1 MPICPSCRLSARHL
15 VYSACLTGLRS
26 LSTLPPSPSP
36 SPSPPQ
42 QPLASQQWYSRRL
55 LWLATGSFVDPPRG
69 PSGEALLQRL
79 SKSLQRLRLQRAE
92 RASLAKPIRV
102 RESNVLAA
110 LREPTRLLEF
120 NRPMP
125 LPRLVSIMNTLW
137 EEEAAAQAKKA
148 P

>member
-1 MPICPSCRLSARHL
+1 MFCRACRLSPQQF
-15 VYSACLTGLRS
+15 VYSTCLPGLRA
-26 LSTLPPSPSP
+26 LSTAAPPPP
-36 SPSPPQ
+36 PIPQ